1 MGDSKGRGIM
11 VKPSDYGKF
20 PLYCKS
26 PKFRSFGH
34 IKSHCDSTSSAPAGI
49 GKRGDVYNTHFTK
62 AVQLGDW
69 LKTPNP
75 IALRTL
81 YCPSPSET
89 ATLGIAWLSRTSA
102 KAIVEAADTRSESK
116 SQDYSSS
123 AGVISS
129 GSRDISDLSG

>member
-1 MGDSKGRGIM
+1 M
-11 VKPSDYGKF
+11 VNSLRIVNPKIPQPRPHQI
-20 PLYCKS
+20 PLRLNE
-26 PKFRSFGH
+26 FRASR
-34 IKSHCDSTSSAPAGI
+34 I

-116 SQDYSSS
+116 SQDYSSA